1 MKRKLLSVFLAAAL
15 ALTSA
20 PIISASE
27 TTAAPSVAE
36 ISNLST
42 APTARAVDP
51 LDSQTVYNAMIALK
65 DEYPDGMEWTNDDF
79 YAWNAGVYS
88 GGYGCVAFAFILSD
102 AAFAGLPARR
112 YTTFDPST
120 VRVGDILRNWGHS
133 YIVLEIHEDYFVIA
147 EGNINESI
155 MWGREIGFDGVADGF
170 EEHLTRYPLEAEPIT
185 TETTTE
191 TTTAPQTE
199 YVTQDVKF
207 GLDIIPPDKEFYRI
221 GEDLDLSGMTAEV
234 WYNISYMN
242 GDEVLGSEA
251 DRYEVSVDSLEI
263 TGFSSAD
270 GGTCRVNVAYETIIP
285 SFGWARME
293 NGFLVNIVEETTEPT
308 TDTTYPT
315 WGNVNGD
322 EKIDASDAAEVLVA
336 AAAVGS
342 GEASGLTKVQET
354 YADVD
359 ESGSFNAADAALI
372 LQYATYIGTGGTKA
386 LKDYLAELE

>member
-1 MKRKLLSVFLAAAL
+1 MKHKLLSAVLTAAL

-27 TTAAPSVAE
+27 ASTEPSVSETA
-36 ISNLST
+36 NLST

-51 LDSQTVYNAMIALK
+51 LNSETVYNAMIALK
-65 DEYPDGMEWTNDDF
+65 DEYPNGMSWTNDDF
-79 YAWNAGVYS
+79 YAWDAGIYS

-102 AAFAGLPARR
+102 AAFDGLPARC

-155 MWGREIGFDGVADGF
+155 LWGREIGFDKVADGF
-170 EEHLTRYPLEAEPIT
+170 EEHLTRYPIT
-185 TETTTE
+185 T
-191 TTTAPQTE
+191 
-199 YVTQDVKF
+199 
-207 GLDIIPPDKEFYRI
+207 
-221 GEDLDLSGMTAEV
+221 
-234 WYNISYMN
+234 
-242 GDEVLGSEA
+242 
-251 DRYEVSVDSLEI
+251 
-263 TGFSSAD
+263 
-270 GGTCRVNVAYETIIP
+270 
-285 SFGWARME
+285 
-293 NGFLVNIVEETTEPT
+293 ETTEPT

-342 GEASGLTKVQET
+342 GEASGLTTAQET

-372 LQYATYIGTGGTKA
+372 LQYATYAGTGGTKA